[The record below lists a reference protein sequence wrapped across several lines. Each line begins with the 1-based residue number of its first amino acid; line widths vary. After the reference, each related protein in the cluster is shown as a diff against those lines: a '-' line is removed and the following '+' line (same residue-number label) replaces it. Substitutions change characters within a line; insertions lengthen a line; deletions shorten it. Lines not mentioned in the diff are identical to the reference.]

1 MKNTIKITLL
11 VMFIASYAN
20 AQKLDLDWIEVAG
33 DKVVVHYNLED
44 GNPNHQYLVSLF
56 SSKDNFSAPL
66 TRVSGDVGTEVKPG
80 KDRKVTWDVTKE
92 LGAFKGN
99 LTFEIRGRVFVPFV
113 KLVEFEE
120 GKVYKRGKN
129 YPVTWTSGN
138 LSGQV
143 NVELF
148 KGTDRVW
155 GENNLPNVGK
165 YQWYIQSSAK
175 KGSDYTLKFTNTKD
189 RNDYVVSKPFV
200 IKPKVPLLVKVG
212 ALVAVGVGIKL
223 ATAGGGNDPG
233 SVVADDLPSHPTDP
247 NGN

>member
-1 MKNTIKITLL
+1 MKNSIKIAVL
-11 VMFIASYAN
+11 VMGITAYAN
-20 AQKLDLDWIEVAG
+20 AQKLNLDWIEVVG
-33 DKVVVHYNLED
+33 DKVVVHYDLED
-44 GNPNHQYLVSLF
+44 SNPNHQYLVSLF

-66 TRVSGDVGTEVKPG
+66 TRVTGDVGTEVKPG
-80 KDRKVTWDVTKE
+80 KDRKVIWDVTKE

-99 LTFEIRGRVFVPFV
+99 ITFEIRGRVFVPFV

-148 KGTDRVW
+148 KGIDRVW

-175 KGSDYTLKFTNTKD
+175 KGSDYILKFTNTKD
-189 RNDYVVSKPFV
+189 RNDYVVSRPFT

-212 ALVAVGVGIKL
+212 VIAAVGVGIKF
-223 ATAGGGNDPG
+223 AAGSKTDPPA
-233 SVVADDLPSHPTDP
+233 VADDLPSHPTDP